1 MSLTLDYCAFVRSEN
16 CKRVVEQLEKVV
28 GAKEGAA
35 ADEPREPREHAPTK
49 GPADKTSLNSKYRK
63 FYMEQVRGLNSRRV
77 RSSFAAASLLASVK
91 LSGDDAGG
99 RGSLVALATEVLDKA
114 EELRSATDC
123 QVLLA
128 QPEAQVRLCSR
139 AECL

>member
-28 GAKEGAA
+28 GAKETAGPA
-35 ADEPREPREHAPTK
+35 EPREHAQSK
-49 GPADKTSLNSKYRK
+49 APADKTSLNSKYRK
-63 FYMEQVRGLNSRRV
+63 FYMEQVRGVNSRRV
-77 RSSFAAASLLASVK
+77 RASFAAASLVASVK

-99 RGSLVALATEVLDKA
+99 RGSLVALATEVLERA

>member
-28 GAKEGAA
+28 GAKEAA
-35 ADEPREPREHAPTK
+35 APREHAQSK

-63 FYMEQVRGLNSRRV
+63 FYMEQVRGVNSRRI
-77 RSSFAAASLLASVK
+77 RSTFAAASLVASVK

-99 RGSLVALATEVLDKA
+99 RGSLVALATEVLEKA
-114 EELRSATDC
+114 EELRSSTDC

>member
-35 ADEPREPREHAPTK
+35 PDEPREHAPTK

-123 QVLLA
+123 QVLLT